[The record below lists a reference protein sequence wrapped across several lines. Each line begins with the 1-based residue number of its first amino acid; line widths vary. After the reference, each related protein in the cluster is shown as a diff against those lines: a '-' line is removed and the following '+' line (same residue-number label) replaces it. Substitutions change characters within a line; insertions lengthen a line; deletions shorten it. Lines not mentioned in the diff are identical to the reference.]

1 MIKKILLFSFVF
13 SFVAC
18 SDKEKEKLPDTI
30 LPVQKMEKVML
41 DIHLLE
47 ASLSLSITKSDKAPL
62 LFQILKKHNIT
73 SEQYQENFAYY
84 TQHLDSLNKIYE
96 LILID
101 LSEMQA
107 EARAKKEP
115 VQNIIR
121 QQPVTK

>member
-1 MIKKILLFSFVF
+1 MIKKIVLFSIGL
-13 SFVAC
+13 SLIAC

-41 DIHLLE
+41 DVHLLE
-47 ASLSLSITKSDKAPL
+47 ASLSLNVIKPDKAPPL
-62 LFQILKKHNIT
+62 SQIFKKHTIT
-73 SEQYQENFAYY
+73 PEQYQQNFDYY

-107 EARAKKEP
+107 EARAKKDP
-115 VQNIIR
+115 APDTIR
-121 QQPVTK
+121 QQPVK